1 MAGSNERQRIVCAE
15 RALDE
20 HLDPAAGPLAAR
32 EPRFDH
38 PRVIQ
43 HHRVAFADLRRQLG
57 EGEILDLAAAR
68 IEMQQP
74 ACSALGR
81 GALRDQ
87 LLGQRIVEL
96 GDEHARGL

>member
-1 MAGSNERQRIVCAE
+1 MTGPNERQRIVFAE

-32 EPRFDH
+32 EPRLDH

-43 HHRVAFADLRRQLG
+43 HHRVAAAELRRQVG
-57 EGEILDLAAAR
+57 EGEILDLTAAR

-74 ACSALGR
+74 ARSALGR

-87 LLGQRIVEL
+87 LLRQLIVEL
-96 GDEHARGL
+96 GYERAR